1 MNRTKEIKFEM
12 ILGMGKKDSINILG
26 DHIKLPP
33 YADFPNIEGEIISL
47 RQIAKAD
54 LEDIIGISFYD
65 AIQATTA
72 EIAGEM
78 QDKMDNDYR
87 EGNTIHWGIIENS
100 TGKITGTCG
109 YYRGFENAEG
119 ELGCVLLT
127 QYRGKGFMTIA
138 MQLAINFGLN
148 TMGLKRIRASTTTQ
162 NFSAISLLE
171 RLRFIRV
178 VELGN
183 DVIEYELRIQKDS

>member
-1 MNRTKEIKFEM
+1 
-12 ILGMGKKDSINILG
+12 
-26 DHIKLPP
+26 
-33 YADFPNIEGEIISL
+33 
-47 RQIAKAD
+47 
-54 LEDIIGISFYD
+54 
-65 AIQATTA
+65 
-72 EIAGEM
+72 
-78 QDKMDNDYR
+78 
-87 EGNTIHWGIIENS
+87 
-100 TGKITGTCG
+100 
-109 YYRGFENAEG
+109 
-119 ELGCVLLT
+119 
-127 QYRGKGFMTIA
+127 MTIA